1 MNCCPQS
8 FSTEIRL
15 LSRGPSKSVSQY
27 SGCLVSVYRLHT
39 QSREMNKKSQNSGV
53 VVKGS
58 HGENM
63 IDFYGILQE
72 VLELE
77 YLGENKRVLV
87 FKCDW
92 FRVDD
97 QNGLRID
104 KESKVT
110 SINASRRW
118 YQDQPYIL
126 ASQAKQ
132 VFYAP
137 DIKFGKGWLV
147 VDSNAPRA
155 LFDVPL
161 PDEEVCQDQEP
172 HLDLNYDLNMEL
184 PSLARGDVP
193 LEVVDGST
201 IGDNSSKNSTQ
212 NVHLMDEEFI
222 DDYDEE
228 DDIDP
233 TGSEYSENEE
243 SSEHDCSD
251 SE

>member
-1 MNCCPQS
+1 M
-8 FSTEIRL
+8 
-15 LSRGPSKSVSQY
+15 
-27 SGCLVSVYRLHT
+27 
-39 QSREMNKKSQNSGV
+39 
-53 VVKGS
+53 
-58 HGENM
+58 
-63 IDFYGILQE
+63 
-72 VLELE
+72 
-77 YLGENKRVLV
+77 
-87 FKCDW
+87 
-92 FRVDD
+92 
-97 QNGLRID
+97 
-104 KESKVT
+104 
-110 SINASRRW
+110 
-118 YQDQPYIL
+118 
-126 ASQAKQ
+126 
-132 VFYAP
+132 
-137 DIKFGKGWLV
+137 

-161 PDEEVCQDQEP
+161 PDEEVFQDQEP
-172 HLDLNYDLNMEL
+172 HLDLIDDLNMEL